1 MSVSNRISSHGI
13 LSVFSIPT
21 LALAGLIAASSNS
34 IASSLT
40 AAEEPAPLHKT
51 LQHKTL
57 QATVWTPSPGASA
70 VADEMRESVQG
81 EIRQQMVEA
90 LRPDSLVWNGA
101 LDGQKLAQELREELT
116 SQMRGKM
123 IAGLQTVLGE
133 ARTEFEPDLEEAKAT
148 STPTES
154 TPTEQWLASRS
165 AARLGPG
172 LSNLP

>member
-1 MSVSNRISSHGI
+1 MSVSNRISC
-13 LSVFSIPT
+13 VFPIPA

-34 IASSLT
+34 IASSLSVPEET
-40 AAEEPAPLHKT
+40 ASPHKA

-57 QATVWTPSPGASA
+57 QAMVWTPSPGASA

-101 LDGQKLAQELREELT
+101 LDGQKMAQELREELT

-123 IAGLQTVLGE
+123 IAGLQTILGE
-133 ARTEFEPDLEEAKAT
+133 ARTDFEPDLEEGKAT

-165 AARLGPG
+165 AARLGSGP
-172 LSNLP
+172 SNLP

>member
-1 MSVSNRISSHGI
+1 MPISNRIPSA
-13 LSVFSIPT
+13 FSIPT

-34 IASSLT
+34 IASSLS
-40 AAEEPAPLHKT
+40 APEEPAPLHKA
-51 LQHKTL
+51 L
-57 QATVWTPSPGASA
+57 QATVWAPSPGASA
-70 VADEMRESVQG
+70 VADEMRESVQA

-116 SQMRGKM
+116 SQMRDQM

-133 ARTEFEPDLEEAKAT
+133 ARTDLEPDLEEAKAK

-165 AARLGPG
+165 AARLSPGP
-172 LSNLP
+172 SNLP

>member
-1 MSVSNRISSHGI
+1 MSVSNRISSHRI
-13 LSVFSIPT
+13 VSVFSIPT

-51 LQHKTL
+51 LQ
-57 QATVWTPSPGASA
+57 AMAWTPSPGASA

-101 LDGQKLAQELREELT
+101 LDGQKMAQELREELT

-123 IAGLQTVLGE
+123 IAGLQTALGE
-133 ARTEFEPDLEEAKAT
+133 ARTAFEPDLEEAKAT

-154 TPTEQWLASRS
+154 IPTEQWLASRS
-165 AARLGPG
+165 AARLGPV

>member
-1 MSVSNRISSHGI
+1 MSISNRIS
-13 LSVFSIPT
+13 SVFSIPT
-21 LALAGLIAASSNS
+21 LAIAGLIAASSNS
-34 IASSLT
+34 IASSLS
-40 AAEEPAPLHKT
+40 APEEPAPPHKA
-51 LQHKTL
+51 LQHKAP
-57 QATVWTPSPGASA
+57 QATVWAPSPGASA
-70 VADEMRESVQG
+70 VADEMRESVQA

-154 TPTEQWLASRS
+154 IPTEQWLASRS
-165 AARLGPG
+165 ATRLGPG